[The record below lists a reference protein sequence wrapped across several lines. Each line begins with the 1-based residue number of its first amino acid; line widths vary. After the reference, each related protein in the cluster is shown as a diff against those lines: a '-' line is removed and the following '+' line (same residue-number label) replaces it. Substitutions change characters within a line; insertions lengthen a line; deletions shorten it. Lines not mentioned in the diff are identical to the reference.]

1 MANISFPG
9 SSSHLHSPTASTQES
24 FFGSS
29 YNPSSSF
36 QLNPLSPQPPR
47 TPRSSIIS
55 SSNIAYVSE
64 MYSSTVST
72 QEKVEE
78 RPPTE
83 EFEEGEVA
91 DDVRET
97 VSEAVVKK
105 VKVPEVWREVLK
117 TSSGRD
123 KAFVGSL

>member
-1 MANISFPG
+1 
-9 SSSHLHSPTASTQES
+9 
-24 FFGSS
+24 
-29 YNPSSSF
+29 
-36 QLNPLSPQPPR
+36 
-47 TPRSSIIS
+47 
-55 SSNIAYVSE
+55 

-78 RPPTE
+78 RPPAE

-123 KAFVGSL
+123 KAFVGSLWQIARNQRLRISIESAAIHSSRLFIIS